1 MSIKRFMNK
10 KVVAI
15 GLAAGITLGGAG
27 AAFAYFTT
35 TGSGSGGTTAGS
47 ASAVTLH
54 AAIAGNIVPGDGG
67 QAVTFTADNSNSGA
81 QEVRTISFVSVTSTD
96 TTCNDFLTANTG
108 QFSMTDVTSNTD
120 VPGSSS
126 NVSLNGT
133 GTLVWTDEAY
143 AQNACAGA
151 PLTLNVSS
159 N

>member
-35 TGSGSGGTTAGS
+35 TGSGNGSTTAGT

-67 QAVTFTADNSNSGA
+67 QLVSFTADNSSA
-81 QEVRTISFVSVTSTD
+81 TSQKVQTITFVSVTSTD
-96 TTCNDFLTANTG
+96 SGCQTFLTADPG
-108 QFSMTDVTSNTD
+108 QFTMSAVTSNTV
-120 VPGSSS
+120 VPGNATASA
-126 NVSLNGT
+126 LNGT

-143 AQNACAGA
+143 AQNACAGKN
-151 PLTLNVSS
+151 LTLNVSS